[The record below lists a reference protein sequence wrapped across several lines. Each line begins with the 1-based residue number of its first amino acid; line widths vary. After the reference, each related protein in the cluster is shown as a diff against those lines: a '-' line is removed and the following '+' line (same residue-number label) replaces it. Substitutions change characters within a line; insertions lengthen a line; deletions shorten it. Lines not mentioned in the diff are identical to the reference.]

1 MSDKIPVVSIDQK
14 RGTFAGEG
22 IKPTDKLALVI
33 LRVDEARE
41 FYPERYVPGKTSQPT
56 CRSANGVTPFVPFG
70 AKDSRGHF
78 LTNMGLSATCAGCAQ
93 SQPTAAIKCKSIW
106 SLICVLPDGSPRL
119 FRPGGPSQGPLEQIV
134 VRLRSGAERIG
145 AGEGVQLR
153 LCDFA
158 VRFRIEKRA
167 GMRLF
172 GLAYP
177 MPEDF
182 QRIAVGKF
190 YQEFDRFDLEARK
203 AKESAAAL
211 AGLLGE
217 SSASSVAP
225 VQDEEIVSI

>member
-1 MSDKIPVVSIDQK
+1 MSDKIPVISIDQK
-14 RGTFAGEG
+14 RGTFTGEG
-22 IKPTDKLALVI
+22 IDSKNSLGLVI
-33 LRVDEARE
+33 LRVDEQRE
-41 FYPERYVPGKTSQPT
+41 FYPDKYTPGKTSQPT
-56 CRSANGVTPFVPFG
+56 CRSTNGVTPFVPFG

-78 LTNMGLSATCAGCAQ
+78 LSNMGLSATCAGCAQ
-93 SQPTAAIKCKSIW
+93 SQPTAANKCKKLW
-106 SLICVLPDGSPRL
+106 SLVCVLPDGSPRL
-119 FRPGGPSQGPLEQIV
+119 FRPGGPSQGPVEQIV

-167 GMRLF
+167 GMRLY

-182 QRIAVGKF
+182 QRISTGKF
-190 YQEFDRFDLEARK
+190 YDQFNKFDLERQK
-203 AKESAAAL
+203 QEESAKAL

-217 SSASSVAP
+217 ASGPSVAS
-225 VQDEEIVSI
+225 VDEEIEISI